1 MRNRTIE
8 HVTGIPTLATQADR
22 RRIAR
27 ITTQCRLM
35 YSGMDSRDMVIGD
48 GVVTNL
54 SENGIGIRGNR
65 LVTPGMELVLF
76 VDLPGSEDP
85 VYLGRTGVMGDR
97 TPVRDKTHQYDARGV
112 QSTSV
117 FLVESW
123 HFVTGSYR
131 RSRIVTQ
138 LKERFR

>member
-8 HVTGIPTLATQADR
+8 HVIGIPTLATQADR

-35 YSGMDSRDMVIGD
+35 YSGMDFRDMLIGD

-76 VDLPGSEDP
+76 VDLPRSEDP
-85 VYLGRTGVMGDR
+85 VCISEGRV
-97 TPVRDKTHQYDARGV
+97 
-112 QSTSV
+112 
-117 FLVESW
+117 SW
-123 HFVTGSYR
+123 VTGR
-131 RSRIVTQ
+131 RFGIKLINMTREAYYQ
-138 LKERFR
+138 LRYFLWNRGTS

>member
-1 MRNRTIE
+1 MRIRTIE
-8 HVTGIPTLATQADR
+8 HVTGIPTFATQADR

-65 LVTPGMELVLF
+65 LVTPGMELVLL

-85 VYLGRTGVMGDR
+85 VCISEGRV
-97 TPVRDKTHQYDARGV
+97 
-112 QSTSV
+112 
-117 FLVESW
+117 SW
-123 HFVTGSYR
+123 VTGR
-131 RSRIVTQ
+131 RFGVKLINMTREAYNQ
-138 LKERFR
+138 LRYFLWNRGTS

>member
-1 MRNRTIE
+1 MRNRSIE

-27 ITTQCRLM
+27 IATQSRLM
-35 YSGMDSRDMVIGD
+35 YSGMDSRDMLIGD

-54 SENGIGIRGNR
+54 SENGIGIRGNQ

-85 VYLGRTGVMGDR
+85 VCISEGRV
-97 TPVRDKTHQYDARGV
+97 
-112 QSTSV
+112 
-117 FLVESW
+117 SW
-123 HFVTGSYR
+123 VTGR
-131 RSRIVTQ
+131 RFGVKLINMTREACNQ
-138 LKERFR
+138 FRYFLWNRGTS